1 MIVIDKCFNLYDY
14 YLNKFMKWV
23 IYCVVLCGLFEFR
36 LFFCFLR
43 LRLGLFRDAEK
54 QFESA
59 LTDQSMV
66 DTYLY
71 VAKVY
76 IRLDQPLAALKIYS
90 QGLERFPDQV
100 PFLLGQA
107 RIYEVSDAKCCEHT
121 CVESG

>member
-1 MIVIDKCFNLYDY
+1 MIVDNFFILYDY
-14 YLNKFMKWV
+14 YLKKLMKWV

-36 LFFCFLR
+36 LFFCFLP

-76 IRLDQPLAALKIYS
+76 IRLDQPLAAIKVYS

-107 RIYEVSDAKCCEHT
+107 RIHEVSDTKC
-121 CVESG
+121 